1 MERRTKIIIVV
12 AVVFV
17 VFVIALVA
25 LAPLIKKSG
34 VGENAN
40 NTNIFTNT
48 NTTKSEFIEN
58 KNIQT
63 DTREEVLTK
72 EPSTQS
78 VLIAIAKTFAEK
90 FGSFSNQGNF
100 ENLQDAKYFMTTR
113 MVDWT
118 NQYIEKNKKVQN
130 TAFYGV
136 TTKSLKEE
144 IITLSDDEE
153 SAQVLVSTQQEEF
166 GSQVASRGKIV
177 YKRLMLDFKKVDNSW
192 KVDSAQWQ

>member
-12 AVVFV
+12 AVVFAV
-17 VFVIALVA
+17 LVIALVA
-25 LAPLIKKSG
+25 LAPLIKKFG

-40 NTNIFTNT
+40 STNIFTNT
-48 NTTKSEFIEN
+48 NTTKSEFAEN
-58 KNIQT
+58 KNVQA
-63 DTREEVLTK
+63 DTRKEILTK
-72 EPSTQS
+72 EPSSQS

-100 ENLQDAKYFMTTR
+100 ENLEDAKYFMTAR
-113 MVDWT
+113 MIEWT

-130 TAFYGV
+130 AVFYGV

-153 SAQVLVSTQQEEF
+153 SAQVLVSAQQEEF
-166 GSQVASRGKIV
+166 GSEVASRGKIV

>member
-1 MERRTKIIIVV
+1 MERRTKIIIAV
-12 AVVFV
+12 AVVFAV
-17 VFVIALVA
+17 LLIAMVA
-25 LAPLIKKSG
+25 LAPFIKKFG
-34 VGENAN
+34 VGVNTN

-48 NTTKSEFIEN
+48 NTTKSEFAEN
-58 KNIQT
+58 KNIQA

-72 EPSTQS
+72 DPSSQS

-90 FGSFSNQGNF
+90 FGSFSSQGNF
-100 ENLQDAKYFMTTR
+100 ENLQDAKYFMTPR
-113 MVDWT
+113 MIDWT
-118 NQYIEKNKKVQN
+118 NQYIEKNKKIQN
-130 TAFYGV
+130 TVFYGV

-166 GSQVASRGKIV
+166 GSEVASRGKII
-177 YKRLMLDFKKVDNSW
+177 YKRLMLDFKKVNNSW